1 MLAWQLPS
9 IGSIDN
15 LQLVTDAAEPK
26 PGPEQVVL
34 EIEFA
39 ALNPADRYLAE
50 GQYPAKPAL
59 PHVLGRDGIGTVVAV
74 GANVRG
80 INVGDV
86 KVIVRGETGVNEPGT
101 FAQRV
106 AVNADSLIDP
116 PSNWSNEAA
125 AGATLVYLTAYQ
137 AIGQWG
143 DLPDKN
149 CVTLV
154 TGASGGVGVA
164 TVQLAKAMGHF
175 VVGLSR
181 DAAKREQVKSLG
193 ADFVFNPAD
202 ELWTKTLTKEH
213 SVKVN
218 LVVDNV
224 GGEGF
229 NDLLNVMDMN
239 GRISVVGRLAGP
251 VPSFNTA
258 SLFFRR
264 LRIGGVAVGTYSRK
278 EAHAAWTELVR
289 LMDATSQKPLVDHVF
304 EFDQLPQAF
313 ARLKEGPLGKVLL
326 RIRSGNG

>member
-15 LQLVTDAAEPK
+15 LRLVTDAPDPT
-26 PGPEQVVL
+26 PGPKQVVL

-39 ALNPADRYLAE
+39 ALNPADRYVAE
-50 GQYPAKPAL
+50 GQYPAKPTL

-74 GANVRG
+74 GAEVRDVK
-80 INVGDV
+80 VGDV

-101 FAQRV
+101 FTQRV

-116 PSNWSNEAA
+116 PAGWSREAA

-137 AIGQWG
+137 AITQWG
-143 DLPDKN
+143 DLPDAN

-164 TVQLAKAMGHF
+164 TVQLARAMGHT

-181 DAAKREQVKSLG
+181 DAAKRENVRQLG
-193 ADFVFNPAD
+193 ADLVFDPSD
-202 ELWTKTLTKEH
+202 STWTKELTKTH
-213 SVKVN
+213 GKRVN

-224 GGEGF
+224 GGETF
-229 NDLLNVMDMN
+229 NDLLNVMGLN

-251 VPSFNTA
+251 VPGFNTA

-264 LRIGGVAVGTYSRK
+264 VRIGGVAVGTYSR
-278 EAHAAWTELVR
+278 EAAHTAWKALVALLDR
-289 LMDATSQKPLVDHVF
+289 TGQKPIVDSVF
-304 EFDQLPQAF
+304 PFDQLPQAF
-313 ARLKEGPLGKVLL
+313 EQLRKGPMGKVLL
-326 RIRSGNG
+326 RVK